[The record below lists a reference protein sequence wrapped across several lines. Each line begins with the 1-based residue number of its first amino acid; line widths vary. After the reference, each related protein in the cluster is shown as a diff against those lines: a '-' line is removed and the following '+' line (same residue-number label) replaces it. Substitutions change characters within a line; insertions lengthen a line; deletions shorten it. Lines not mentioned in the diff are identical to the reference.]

1 MADRESV
8 GGATL
13 EVDAGLWVVSGE
25 AFELWPGAGVDLDS
39 WEESLVKSLQRCWQ

>member
-1 MADRESV
+1 MAEKESL

-25 AFELWPGAGVDLDS
+25 AFELWPGAGVDLDGR
-39 WEESLVKSLQRCWQ
+39 EESLVNSLQRYWQ